1 MPMMESD
8 SNSIKYWKR
17 SAVTSAMLA
26 FLFLMY
32 SVVNLLIGGTIA
44 HFPSSGNDF
53 ELMVYLAIFPV
64 YSVFALVPFVLY
76 LVFGILAIRGNKIGV
91 IGALILSI
99 IFAIGNFVF
108 SGVGIALEPKVF
120 AFFIFFLP
128 FVLLPL
134 FNIYYSL
141 KAIRREVNGTLMSI
155 YRFLAC
161 ALQQS
166 LGVFVITPWIW
177 FTPPALPAIVSS
189 LLFIRAGEHLF
200 NKEEGMVSKKRIYIT
215 NVLSLLIIIVS
226 VWIFMWSPTFSKDTR
241 SLSSIYSS
249 FVLPIIVSSVI
260 VSSCFVAFVPKQ
272 LGGGGI
278 DTLYQSTALRRNEES
293 YRVVQQQN
301 STRALWHERA
311 GGLRK
316 TGEDASGELLL
327 RHEDVSR
334 RRPIIG
340 RPRLEEG
347 GFLYCRYCG
356 RAIPGDSVFCQYCGR
371 RLR

>member
-17 SAVTSAMLA
+17 SAVTSATLA

-32 SVVNLLIGGTIA
+32 SAVNLLIGGTIA
-44 HFPSSGNDF
+44 RFPSSGNDF

-76 LVFGILAIRGNKIGV
+76 LVFGILAIRSNKIGV

-120 AFFIFFLP
+120 TFFIFFLP

-141 KAIRREVNGTLMSI
+141 KAIRREVNGPLMSI

-166 LGVFVITPWIW
+166 LGVFVIIPWVW
-177 FTPPALPAIVSS
+177 FTPPALPALVSS
-189 LLFIRAGEHLF
+189 LLFIKASEHLF

-241 SLSSIYSS
+241 SLSLIYSS
-249 FVLPIIVSSVI
+249 FVLPIIVPSVI
-260 VSSCFVAFVPKQ
+260 VSSFFVAFVPKQ
-272 LGGGGI
+272 LGGGI
-278 DTLYQSTALRRNEES
+278 DTLYQNTVLRKNEET
-293 YRVVQQQN
+293 YHVVQQQN

-311 GGLRK
+311 GSLRK
-316 TGEDASGELLL
+316 TGEDASGDLLL
-327 RHEDVSR
+327 RHESVSR

-340 RPRLEEG
+340 RPRPEEG

-356 RAIPGDSVFCQYCGR
+356 RLIPEDSVFCQYCGR